1 MCEMWW
7 ERWILL
13 CDGLKTGQNKYCA
26 CWMRCNLV
34 PRTFHLPTPQGARK
48 ERPWFRLVTNFMI
61 LMGGVPI
68 YKTIVTTSVI
78 VTFKTDSLG
87 NLMESSVSIFWE
99 QGLDAMTFQD
109 GTDLEP
115 TKWQPL
121 LISRF
126 MSHQTGHRQP
136 NNPIKKC
143 LLCLHNTKI
152 PAAEK
157 WLAWLRIPNFDLSSC
172 EISLLDIN
180 KTQNCFMLSKWCTM

>member
-1 MCEMWW
+1 VHAGCS
-7 ERWILL
+7 
-13 CDGLKTGQNKYCA
+13 A
-26 CWMRCNLV
+26 NLF
-34 PRTFHLPTPQGARK
+34 PGPFTSLPYREQGKKDPGSGWLA
-48 ERPWFRLVTNFMI
+48 LVTINFMI

-68 YKTIVTTSVI
+68 YQNIVATSVI

-87 NLMESSVSIFWE
+87 NLIESSVLIFWE

-115 TKWQPL
+115 TKWQTL

-180 KTQNCFMLSKWCTM
+180 KTQNCYMLSKWCTM

>member
-1 MCEMWW
+1 
-7 ERWILL
+7 
-13 CDGLKTGQNKYCA
+13 
-26 CWMRCNLV
+26 
-34 PRTFHLPTPQGARK
+34 
-48 ERPWFRLVTNFMI
+48 MI

-68 YKTIVTTSVI
+68 YQNIVGTSVI
-78 VTFKTDSLG
+78 VTIFKTDSLG

-121 LISRF
+121 LTSRF
-126 MSHQTGHRQP
+126 MSHQIGHRKP

-143 LLCLHNTKI
+143 LLCLHNNTKI

-157 WLAWLRIPNFDLSSC
+157 WLAWLRIPNFDLSSW
-172 EISLLDIN
+172 EISLLDIH
-180 KTQNCFMLSKWCTM
+180 KTYNCYMLSKWCTVHVIREACIPSLNILHLILVTVHVQLPGNW